1 MAGTESRLRVRSDHG
16 PAPDAEVKAS
26 TVRDPASCE
35 RVLAALRR
43 QSEILNLI
51 TGGFDTR
58 QTLMRLAELCERSFN
73 GAICAVQVVDPDR
86 TIIAETIA
94 PRLAPGLIHALAD
107 ERLSHEVSPGARAI
121 VRRGAVIVP
130 DIGEDESPEF
140 RQLASTYDLA
150 SAWAHPIPNRKGKP
164 AGALLLY
171 FRSPGAPTATDL
183 VIVEAMVATASL
195 AIDHDRRRAALNSA
209 DQRFVALAES
219 IPGVV
224 YQRAV
229 RPNGD
234 IRYTYISE
242 GARELF
248 GVAPDEIL
256 SDPNALFDCH
266 GSGYRE
272 NFRERLLQASRD
284 LVMWDVEA
292 TIVARD
298 GKRKFTHAIARPHR
312 ERDGTVVWNGIILD
326 ATRIKEAEMR
336 SAEAEASTRRLIV
349 DSLSAGFLMFDAQ
362 DRLIISNSA
371 YVELFPDSRPLLV
384 PGVSYETVLRS
395 EAAALVHGLALDG
408 ALPPD
413 IAERL
418 DPAQRFARVREAQ
431 LPNGRWVM
439 ISEHRTP
446 DGRSVTIHTDISK
459 LRKREAELMRSN
471 RELQDFAAVA
481 SHDLQ
486 EPLRKIEA
494 FGDRLADRY
503 GHQLDQPARDT
514 LDRMRVAATRMRLL
528 INDLLDYSRVTTKAS
543 PFSPCDLGKVAAE
556 VLSDLQIRI
565 DETAARITVGDLPG
579 IDADPTQMRMVLQN
593 LISNALK
600 FRRKD
605 VAPEIT
611 ITGRLVERPTGPA
624 SVTGPEL
631 CEIEVRDNGI
641 GFDMK
646 YVERIFQIFQRL
658 HGRTEYEGTGIG
670 LATCRKIVERH
681 GGTVVARSE
690 PGAGSTFVVRLPVK
704 HQNAEGAA

>member
-1 MAGTESRLRVRSDHG
+1 MAALESRLWVRDDSNPRPEADVLG
-16 PAPDAEVKAS
+16 SVA
-26 TVRDPASCE
+26 RDPAGSD
-35 RVLAALRR
+35 RVVAALRR
-43 QSEILNLI
+43 QSEILALI

-58 QTLMRLAELCERSFN
+58 QTMMRLAELCERSFN

-94 PRLAPGLIHALAD
+94 PRLAPGLIHALTD
-107 ERLSHEVSPGARAI
+107 ERISHEVSPGARAI
-121 VRRGAVIVP
+121 ARRRAIVVP

-140 RQLASTYDLA
+140 RHIASTYNLA
-150 SAWAHPIPNRKGKP
+150 SAWAYPIPNRKGKP

-171 FRSPGAPTATDL
+171 FRSPGAPSATDT
-183 VIVEAMVATASL
+183 VIIEAMVATASL

-229 RPNGD
+229 RTNGD

-248 GVAPDEIL
+248 GVSPDEIL

-349 DSLSAGFLMFDAQ
+349 DSLTSGFLMFDAQ
-362 DRLIISNSA
+362 DRLIISNAA
-371 YVELFPDSRPLLV
+371 YVDLFPGSRPLLV

-395 EAAALVHGLALDG
+395 EAASLVDGLTLEG
-408 ALPPD
+408 TLPTE

-418 DPAQRFARVREAQ
+418 DPALRFARVREVQ
-431 LPNGRWVM
+431 LPNQRWLM

-446 DGRSVTIHTDISK
+446 DGRSVTIHTDISE

-503 GHQLDQPARDT
+503 AAQLDQPARDT
-514 LDRMRVAATRMRLL
+514 LDRMRVAASRMRLL

-543 PFSPCDLGKVAAE
+543 PFSPCDMGKVANE
-556 VLSDLQIRI
+556 VLGDLQIRV
-565 DETAARITVGDLPG
+565 DETAARITLGELPV

-605 VAPEIT
+605 AAPEIS
-611 ITGRLVERPTGPA
+611 ITGRIAERPRGATPMN
-624 SVTGPEL
+624 GPEF

-690 PGAGSTFVVRLPVK
+690 PGAGSTFVVRLPIR
-704 HQNAEGAA
+704 HQRTEGN